1 MNSLTKSFEWKKI
14 EENFKRL
21 IKKLGLWNRY
31 TFKTHSIAQ
40 EIQDIAKNYYNEE
53 TISREMPWQK
63 DCISM
68 TIDGVKQVPK
78 TPKFLHTKRSI
89 WSV

>member
-1 MNSLTKSFEWKKI
+1 
-14 EENFKRL
+14 
-21 IKKLGLWNRY
+21 
-31 TFKTHSIAQ
+31 
-40 EIQDIAKNYYNEE
+40 
-53 TISREMPWQK
+53 
-63 DCISM
+63 M